1 MKTQPS
7 VTVII
12 LVVCLY
18 TCHPG
23 EAQNVIQLETSDDYE
38 IWQKKME
45 QEYEDWMIEKES
57 VYNAWLIQKEEEYQQ
72 FLQDR
77 TEWNL
82 IVLGEEVSPA
92 VIEVSETEKEE
103 VNLELLTPRYVSIEV
118 DLDTELKAIKTK
130 IVRAEKEEA
139 IKDSLYRKAVNAIPN
154 IAPVQGKYRI
164 SSAFG
169 YRSHPI
175 YRRIIH
181 HDGIDLA
188 CPKGTP
194 VLAPASG
201 TIEQAGWVKGYGNFI
216 KIRHE
221 NGYVTVYG
229 HLSDIT
235 VHEGEHVDKKTIIG
249 RVGSTGKSSGMHLH
263 YEIVK
268 NGKKIN
274 PESYLG

>member
-7 VTVII
+7 ATVII
-12 LVVCLY
+12 LVVCLV

-38 IWQKKME
+38 IWQKKKE

-57 VYNAWLIQKEEEYQQ
+57 VYNAWLIQKEEEYQR

-82 IVLGEEVSPA
+82 IVLGEKVSPA
-92 VIEVSETEKEE
+92 VVEVSETENEE

-130 IVRAEKEEA
+130 IVRAEKEVA
-139 IKDSLYRKAVNAIPN
+139 IKDSLYQKAVNAIPN
-154 IAPVQGKYRI
+154 IAPVQGKFSI

-194 VLAPASG
+194 VLASASG
-201 TIEQAGWVKGYGNFI
+201 IVEQAGWVKGYGNFI

-229 HLSDIT
+229 HLSSIT
-235 VHEGEHVDKKTIIG
+235 VRKGEHVDKETIIG
-249 RVGSTGKSSGMHLH
+249 NVGNTGKSTGMHLH

-274 PESYLG
+274 PESYLS